1 MPKVKK
7 IQHSKVHSDGDKIK
21 VSFTQSRNSTMNCSR
36 SSSNLSW
43 ASSSSL
49 LATQESALAL
59 QQQQPVSKLKH
70 SQSTKVV
77 SHPQNNIKSTL
88 NHTSSEVGISRT
100 RSGSIAVANNMTA
113 TTSSSLT
120 GGSGSS
126 PETTLD
132 LKHNKSDTTG
142 LDKKLKRKSS
152 KRSISKRSNRNFH
165 QLFPSVSTDETV
177 IDSKSFLQS
186 DISPTFLVK

>member
-7 IQHSKVHSDGDKIK
+7 IQHSKVHSDGDKIR
-21 VSFTQSRNSTMNCSR
+21 VLFTQSRNSIMNCSR
-36 SSSNLSW
+36 SSSNLSC

-59 QQQQPVSKLKH
+59 QQQPVSKLKH
-70 SQSTKVV
+70 SQSTKAV
-77 SHPQNNIKSTL
+77 SHIQNNIRKTL

-100 RSGSIAVANNMTA
+100 RSGSIAMTNNMT
-113 TTSSSLT
+113 TTNSSLT

-126 PETTLD
+126 PETTLG

-142 LDKKLKRKSS
+142 LLDKKLKRKSS
-152 KRSISKRSNRNFH
+152 KRTISKRSNRNFH
-165 QLFPSVSTDETV
+165 QLFPSVPTDEIV
-177 IDSKSFLQS
+177 IDSK
-186 DISPTFLVK
+186 